1 MQTATTTTRWNTVQP
16 VWREA
21 YHMCV
26 YDAAQVL
33 KIVLAHN
40 METGEAHFLLSVVI
54 CVWLCAA
61 FGEAAAAW
69 RRLLAAFLS
78 AE

>member
-21 YHMCV
+21 YHLCV

-40 METGEAHFLLSVVI
+40 METGEAHF
-54 CVWLCAA
+54 C
-61 FGEAAAAW
+61 F
-69 RRLLAAFLS
+69 LLAFVSGCVRLS
-78 AE
+78 ARQQRHGDGCWQPS